1 MNGNVILAIVSFS
14 GFVIAMSMIFFMLYK
29 MLKDLDLQKPNKA

>member
-14 GFVIAMSMIFFMLYK
+14 GFVIAMGMIFFMLYK
-29 MLKDLDLQKPNKA
+29 MLKDLDPQKPKKA